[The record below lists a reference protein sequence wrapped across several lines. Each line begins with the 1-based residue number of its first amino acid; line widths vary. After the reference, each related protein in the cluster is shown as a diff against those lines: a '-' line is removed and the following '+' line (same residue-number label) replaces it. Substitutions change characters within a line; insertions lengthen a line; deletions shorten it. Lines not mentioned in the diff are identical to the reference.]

1 MYSRP
6 LENPEGSSRT
16 LASWGGEG
24 VEGREWR
31 DGGKELTLLPLCSG
45 CAAQGAVNL
54 SALSLPAVSQLV
66 GP

>member
-31 DGGKELTLLPLCSG
+31 DGGKELTLLPLLR
-45 CAAQGAVNL
+45 AV
-54 SALSLPAVSQLV
+54 AVRGQ
-66 GP
+66 